1 MVIRDA
7 ARSDVAAL
15 VALEVQVYDHPWT
28 ERILREEL
36 RQANRVYLVAE
47 RDGRI
52 VGLGGAMVVT
62 EDAHITTLGVAP
74 GYRRRGIGSKLL
86 LELIDRVVDEGAKN
100 LTLEVR
106 ESNVD
111 AQALYERFGFD
122 HVGRRHGY
130 YRNEDALVMWALDIV
145 SDGYQRRLENIRRDV
160 GEAA

>member
-7 ARSDVAAL
+7 AKADLDAL
-15 VALEVQVYDHPWT
+15 VALEVQIYDHPWT

-36 RQANRVYLVAE
+36 RQSNRAYLVVE
-47 RDGRI
+47 IGGRI
-52 VGLGGAMVVT
+52 IGLGGAMVVM
-62 EDAHITTLGVAP
+62 EDAHITTLGIAP
-74 GYRRRGIGSKLL
+74 GYRRRGIGSRLL
-86 LELIDRVVDEGAKN
+86 LELIDRVIDEGARN

-122 HVGRRHGY
+122 HVGKRHGY
-130 YRNEDALVMWALDIV
+130 YRDEDALVMWALDIV
-145 SDGYQRRLENIRRDV
+145 SDNYQRRLANIRRDV